1 VSLSQGVHIE
11 QKLWQIIWKLLRLRL
26 IIFTSGF
33 KRARLRRKIGT
44 IVVMSLFLAFLGFI
58 FFLSFVLLRFLRS
71 PELAQYTG
79 GLTGLLDSVPVVI
92 FSGAFIGILMTSF
105 GVLLQALYLAGD
117 MDFLLSA
124 PVPIRAVFLTK
135 LLQAILPNFGLI
147 CLFALPVLI
156 GLGAS
161 YQYNLLYYPL
171 VLIVL
176 VALALAAAGISSLL
190 VMLVVRIFPAR
201 RVAEILAFVGAIFS
215 FLCSQSGQLA
225 NMGDLS
231 SQQASQAI
239 SLASR
244 LNTPWS
250 PLAWAGRG
258 VAAIGQNEWISG
270 IGLTLLTLVLSGLI
284 FGAALTISEKLYYS
298 GWASMQTK
306 GHKAK
311 APSKK
316 RAGPSSY
323 SKTILDRLLPKNV
336 GAVFVKD
343 LLVLRRDLR
352 NMSQLVMPL
361 IIGIIYAFMFMRNGE
376 LNSIAGSSDLP
387 TWATNVLKNANLYF
401 NVGLS
406 LFVGWLLLARL
417 AMMGFSQEGRSYWLI
432 KTAPISVPH
441 LIGAKF
447 LVAYL
452 PTLGLS
458 WAFLLVISLVERAS
472 LSTLIFTLPVV
483 ALCIAGNAGI
493 NLFFGITGAK
503 FDWED
508 PRHMQTGGS
517 GCLASLV
524 SIIYLPIDLVLFF
537 CPPILFTA
545 FGLPEIAGQVIGL
558 VLGGTFSLIF
568 AFGPPW
574 LVRGKVPLLAEG

>member
-1 VSLSQGVHIE
+1 MSLSQGVHIE
-11 QKLWQIIWKLLRLRL
+11 QKLWPIVWKLLRLRL
-26 IIFTSGF
+26 IIFVSGF
-33 KRARLRRKIGT
+33 MRARLRRKIGT
-44 IVVMSLFLAFLGFI
+44 IVIMLLFLTFLGFI

-79 GLTGLLDSVPVVI
+79 DLTGLLDSVPVVI
-92 FSGAFIGILMTSF
+92 FSGAFIGILLTSF

-124 PVPIRAVFLTK
+124 PVPIRAVFITK

-147 CLFALPVLI
+147 SLFALPVLI

-161 YQYNLLYYPL
+161 YQYNPLYYPL

-225 NMGDLS
+225 NTGDFS
-231 SQQASQAI
+231 PQQASQAI

-258 VAAIGQNEWISG
+258 VTAIGQNNWISG
-270 IGLTLLTLVLSGLI
+270 VGLTLLTLVLSGLI
-284 FGAALTISEKLYYS
+284 FGAALTISERLYYS

-316 RAGPSSY
+316 RASSSSY
-323 SKTILDRLLPKNV
+323 SKTILDGLLPKSV
-336 GAVFVKD
+336 SAVFAKD

-361 IIGIIYAFMFMRNGE
+361 IIGIIYAFMFLRNGE
-376 LNSIAGSSDLP
+376 LNSVGGSSGLP
-387 TWATNVLKNANLYF
+387 IWVANALKNVHLYF

-406 LFVGWLLLARL
+406 LFVGWLLLGRL
-417 AMMGFSQEGRSYWLI
+417 AGMSFSQEGRSYWLI
-432 KTAPISVPH
+432 KTAPISASN
-441 LIGAKF
+441 LISAKF

-458 WAFLLVISLVERAS
+458 WAFLLVISLVERAR
-472 LSTLIFTLPVV
+472 LSTVIFTLPVV

-493 NLFFGITGAK
+493 NLSFGITGAK

-537 CPPILFTA
+537 SPPILFA
-545 FGLPEIAGQVIGL
+545 AVGLPETVGQVVGL
-558 VLGGTFSLIF
+558 VLGGIFSLIF
-568 AFGPPW
+568 ALGPPW
-574 LVRGKVPLLAEG
+574 LVRRKVPLLAEG

>member
-1 VSLSQGVHIE
+1 MSLSQGVHIE
-11 QKLWQIIWKLLRLRL
+11 QKLWPIVWKLLRLRL
-26 IIFTSGF
+26 IIFVSGF
-33 KRARLRRKIGT
+33 MRARLRRKIGT
-44 IVVMSLFLAFLGFI
+44 IVIMLLFLTFLGFI

-79 GLTGLLDSVPVVI
+79 DLTGLLDSVPVVI
-92 FSGAFIGILMTSF
+92 FSGAFIGILLTSF

-124 PVPIRAVFLTK
+124 PVPIRAVFITK

-147 CLFALPVLI
+147 SLFALPVLI

-161 YQYNLLYYPL
+161 YQYNFLYYPL

-225 NMGDLS
+225 NTGDFS
-231 SQQASQAI
+231 PQQASQAI

-258 VAAIGQNEWISG
+258 VTAIGQNNWISG
-270 IGLTLLTLVLSGLI
+270 VGLTLLTLVLSGLI
-284 FGAALTISEKLYYS
+284 FGAALTISERLYYS

-316 RAGPSSY
+316 RASSSSY
-323 SKTILDRLLPKNV
+323 SKTILDGLLPKSV
-336 GAVFVKD
+336 SAVFAKD

-361 IIGIIYAFMFMRNGE
+361 IIGIIYAFMFLRNGE
-376 LNSIAGSSDLP
+376 LNSVGGSSGLP
-387 TWATNVLKNANLYF
+387 IWVANALKNVHLYF

-406 LFVGWLLLARL
+406 LFVGWLLLGRL
-417 AMMGFSQEGRSYWLI
+417 AGMSFSQEGRSYWLI
-432 KTAPISVPH
+432 KTAPISASN
-441 LIGAKF
+441 LISAKF

-458 WAFLLVISLVERAS
+458 WAFLLVISLVERAR
-472 LSTLIFTLPVV
+472 LSTVIFTLPVV

-493 NLFFGITGAK
+493 NLSFGITGAK

-537 CPPILFTA
+537 SPPILFA
-545 FGLPEIAGQVIGL
+545 AVGLPETAGQVVGL
-558 VLGGTFSLIF
+558 VLGGIFSLIF
-568 AFGPPW
+568 ALGPPW
-574 LVRGKVPLLAEG
+574 LVRRKVPLLAEG

>member
-1 VSLSQGVHIE
+1 VSLSQGTNIE
-11 QKLWQIIWKLLRLRL
+11 QKMWPVVWKLLHLRL
-26 IIFTSGF
+26 IIFISGF
-33 KRARLRRKIGT
+33 KRARLRRKFGT
-44 IVVMSLFLAFLGFI
+44 IVVILLLLIFLSFI
-58 FFLSFVLLRFLRS
+58 FFLSFMLLRFLRS

-79 GLTGLLDSVPVVI
+79 NLTSMLESVPVVI
-92 FSGAFIGILMTSF
+92 FSGAFIGILLTSF

-161 YQYNLLYYPL
+161 YQYNFLYYPL

-176 VALALAAAGISSLL
+176 IALALAAAGISSLL

-201 RVAEILAFVGAIFS
+201 RVAEILAFLGAIFS

-225 NMGDLS
+225 NMEDIS
-231 SQQASQAI
+231 SQQASQVI
-239 SLASR
+239 GFASR

-258 VAAIGQNEWISG
+258 VAAIGQSDWITG
-270 IGLTLLTLVLSGLI
+270 AGLTLITLLLAGLI
-284 FGAALTISEKLYYS
+284 FGVALRTSERLYYT
-298 GWASMQTK
+298 GWASMQAR
-306 GHKAK
+306 GHKVKTQA
-311 APSKK
+311 KK
-316 RAGPSSY
+316 RTSTSSF
-323 SKTILDRLLPKNV
+323 SKAVVDRLFPASV

-361 IIGIIYAFMFMRNGE
+361 IIGIIYAFMFLRNGE
-376 LNSIAGSSDLP
+376 LNSITGSSELP
-387 TWATNVLKNANLYF
+387 VWAANALKNVNLYF

-406 LFVGWLLLARL
+406 LFVGWLLLGRL
-417 AMMGFSQEGRSYWLI
+417 AGMGFSQEGKSYWLI
-432 KTAPISVPH
+432 KTAPIRVSH
-441 LIGAKF
+441 LISAKF

-458 WAFLLVISLVERAS
+458 WAFLLVISLVERAR

-493 NLFFGITGAK
+493 NLSFGITGAK

-537 CPPILFTA
+537 SPPILFAA
-545 FGLPEIAGQVIGL
+545 FGLPETVGQVFGL
-558 VLGGTFSLIF
+558 ALGGLFSLIF
-568 AFGPPW
+568 ALGPPW
-574 LVRGKVPLLAEG
+574 LVRRKVPFLAEG

>member
-1 VSLSQGVHIE
+1 VSLAQGVHPD
-11 QKLWQIIWKLLRLRL
+11 QNLWPVVWKLLRLRL
-26 IIFTSGF
+26 VILVRGF
-33 KRARLRRKIGT
+33 RRARLRRKFGM
-44 IVVMSLFLAFLGFI
+44 IVVILLFLSFLGFI
-58 FFLSFVLLRFLRS
+58 FFLSFILLRFLRS
-71 PELAQYTG
+71 PELAQFTG
-79 GLTGLLDSVPVVI
+79 NVAGLLDNVPVVI
-92 FSGAFIGILMTSF
+92 FSGAFIGILLTSF

-147 CLFALPVLI
+147 CLFALPVLF

-161 YQYNLLYYPL
+161 NRYNILYYPL

-201 RVAEILAFVGAIFS
+201 RVAEVIAFLGAILS

-225 NMGDLS
+225 NTGDFS
-231 SQQASQAI
+231 PQQASQAI
-239 SLASR
+239 NLASR

-258 VAAIGQNEWISG
+258 VTAIGQNDWLSG
-270 IGLTLLTLVLSGLI
+270 AGLTLLTLILTGLI
-284 FGAALTISEKLYYS
+284 FGAALSISERLYYT
-298 GWASMQTK
+298 GWASMQTR

-311 APSKK
+311 TPGKK
-316 RAGPSSY
+316 RASS
-323 SKTILDRLLPKNV
+323 SSLLKTILDGILPKSV

-343 LLVLRRDLR
+343 ILVLRRDLR
-352 NMSQLVMPL
+352 NMSQLIMPL
-361 IIGIIYAFMFMRNGE
+361 IIGIIYAFMFLRNGNIGSE
-376 LNSIAGSSDLP
+376 LGISDLP
-387 TWATNVLKNANLYF
+387 TWAAEALRNTRLYF

-406 LFVGWLLLARL
+406 LFVGWLLLGRL
-417 AMMGFSQEGRSYWLI
+417 AGMGFSQEGKCYWLI
-432 KTAPISVPH
+432 KTAPVSGLH
-441 LIGAKF
+441 LISAKF

-458 WAFLLVISLVERAS
+458 WAFLLVISLVERAR

-493 NLFFGITGAK
+493 NLSFGIAGAK

-524 SIIYLPIDLVLFF
+524 SIIYLGIDLLLFF
-537 CPPILFTA
+537 GPPILLA
-545 FGLPEIAGQVIGL
+545 ALGLPEIAGQLIGL
-558 VLGGTFSLIF
+558 VLGGIFSLIF
-568 AFGPPW
+568 ALGPPW
-574 LVRGKVPLLAEG
+574 LVRRRVALLGEA

>member
-1 VSLSQGVHIE
+1 
-11 QKLWQIIWKLLRLRL
+11 L
-26 IIFTSGF
+26 IILVSGF
-33 KRARLRRKIGT
+33 RRARLRRKFGL
-44 IVVMSLFLAFLGFI
+44 IVVTLLFVGFLGFI
-58 FFLSFVLLRFLRS
+58 FFLSFILLRFLRS
-71 PELAQYTG
+71 PELAQFTG
-79 GLTGLLDSVPVVI
+79 DLTGLLDSVPIVI
-92 FSGAFIGILMTSF
+92 FSGAFIGILLTSF

-156 GLGAS
+156 GLGIS
-161 YQYNLLYYPL
+161 HQYNFLYYPL

-201 RVAEILAFVGAIFS
+201 RVAEVIAFLGAILS

-225 NMGDLS
+225 NMGDFS
-231 SQQASQAI
+231 SQQASQVI
-239 SLASR
+239 GIASR

-258 VAAIGQNEWISG
+258 VAAIGQSNWITG
-270 IGLTLLTLVLSGLI
+270 AGLTLLTLVLAGLI
-284 FGAALTISEKLYYS
+284 FGTALSISERLYYT
-298 GWASMQTK
+298 GWASMQTRA
-306 GHKAK
+306 HKAK
-311 APSKK
+311 APRKK
-316 RAGPSSY
+316 RAGSQSSIK
-323 SKTILDRLLPKNV
+323 SIIDGFVPK
-336 GAVFVKD
+336 GISAIFVKD

-361 IIGIIYAFMFMRNGE
+361 IIGIIYAFMFLRNGD
-376 LNSIAGSSDLP
+376 IGSEIGGSDLP
-387 TWATNVLKNANLYF
+387 AWAAEALKNTKLYF

-406 LFVGWLLLARL
+406 LFVGWLLLGRL
-417 AMMGFSQEGRSYWLI
+417 AGMGFSQEGKSYWLI
-432 KTAPISVPH
+432 KTAPIRVLH
-441 LIGAKF
+441 LISAKF

-458 WAFLLVISLVERAS
+458 WAFLFVISAVERAR
-472 LSTLIFTLPVV
+472 LSTLVFTLPVV

-493 NLFFGITGAK
+493 NLSFGITGAK

-537 CPPILFTA
+537 SPPVLFA
-545 FGLPEIAGQVIGL
+545 ALGFPETAGQVIGL
-558 VLGGTFSLIF
+558 VLGGIFSLTF
-568 AFGPPW
+568 ALGPPW
-574 LVRGKVPLLAEG
+574 LVSRRVPLLGEA